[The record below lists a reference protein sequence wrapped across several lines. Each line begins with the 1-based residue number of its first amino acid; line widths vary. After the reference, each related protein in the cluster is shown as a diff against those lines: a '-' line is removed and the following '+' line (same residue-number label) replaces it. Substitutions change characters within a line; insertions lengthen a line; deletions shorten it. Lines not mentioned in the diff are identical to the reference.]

1 MLYAMAL
8 NSSLNWAS
16 AVAAD
21 YAVAAIPFRLTK
33 GGWGENYDR
42 EWDMLSNCMS
52 MAIEEERIQ
61 RVKIAKLE
69 QDLQILKLEVG
80 CDLWL
85 QVTMRSLAWSMCD
98 NW

>member
-1 MLYAMAL
+1 MAL
-8 NSSLNWAS
+8 NATLSRAS
-16 AVAAD
+16 AIVVD
-21 YAVAAIPFRLTK
+21 RAVVTIPCRLIK

-80 CDLWL
+80 CGIWCFWRRCRCL
-85 QVTMRSLAWSMCD
+85 RRRR
-98 NW
+98 